1 MKPAQPVML
10 KLQPCSNLQ
19 ITLKVKVFHRGSGMP
34 DVAFKSP
41 TGCINTM
48 KGCYKIRHGNVY
60 TYLTNI

>member
-1 MKPAQPVML
+1 MKLAQPVML

-19 ITLKVKVFHRGSGMP
+19 ITLKVKVLHRRSGMP
-34 DVAFKSP
+34 DVTFKSS

-48 KGCYKIRHGNVY
+48 KGCYKIRQCKVY